1 MWEQVLEEALGG
13 EEDPSPQGPLQ
24 GGPECGLESYL
35 AMPKLGVQQNSH
47 LGLDLTDS

>member
-13 EEDPSPQGPLQ
+13 GEDPSPQGPLQ
-24 GGPECGLESYL
+24 GARECGLESYL
-35 AMPKLGVQQNSH
+35 AMPKLGVRENSH